1 LLEKPPKV
9 SFVIPVLNRERTI
22 RSCIESITKQR
33 YENKETIVVDG
44 GSKDRTVE
52 IALKYATKIIVD
64 RGSLGQARKRGID
77 ESSGEVLGIFDSDII
92 IPSQDWLDKAVHALF
107 QKPNTGILWPIQV
120 PPRNASLIARC
131 YFAFWKERLNKTK
144 DAIPGGNSLVL
155 RKAYEDAG
163 GFDSSINFGEDFD
176 LVKRILEK
184 DYTVV
189 IFPYPIIHD
198 TMSSLKE
205 FTRKQ
210 MWGASSLLGR
220 EQDRTNLNLLSMCM
234 TWKRNGKNQS
244 ERSMIGRAI
253 SDHVVMGFRAM
264 FGGFFH
270 EKENSLL
277 LLPLLLGI
285 RINIYSTFFICRKLF

>member
-1 LLEKPPKV
+1 V

-22 RSCIESITKQR
+22 RSCIESIAKQR
-33 YENKETIVVDG
+33 YKNKEIIVVDG
-44 GSKDRTVE
+44 GSKDKTVE
-52 IALKYATKIIVD
+52 IASKYATKIIVD
-64 RGSLGQARKRGID
+64 RGTLGQARKRGID

-92 IPSQDWLDKAVHALF
+92 IPRQTWLDKAVHAMF
-107 QKPNTGILWPIQV
+107 QKPSTGILWPIQI
-120 PPRNASLIARC
+120 PPKNASLTARC
-131 YFAFWKERLNKTK
+131 YFAFWKERVNKTK

-163 GFDSSINFGEDFD
+163 GFDPSINFGEDFD
-176 LVKRILEK
+176 LIKRILEK
-184 DYTVV
+184 DYAVV

-198 TMSSLKE
+198 TMYSLKE

-210 MWGASSLLGR
+210 IWGALCLLGR
-220 EQDRTNLNLLSMCM
+220 EQDKKNLNLLSMCM
-234 TWKRNGKNQS
+234 TWKRNGKIQS
-244 ERSMIGRAI
+244 VRSMLSRAI

-264 FGGFFH
+264 FSGFCQ

-285 RINIYSTFFICRKLF
+285 RIKIYFTFFICRKLY